1 MLLVGFGGLA
11 WHVVRLED
19 EMIEDCFAQKVSCST
34 ITLRAVA
41 MSMCVS
47 IWACVGVYVF

>member
-11 WHVVRLED
+11 WHVGGLED

-34 ITLRAVA
+34 ITPRAVG

-47 IWACVGVYVF
+47 M